1 MNISRKIVWSNLA
14 KQSLKEY
21 YDYIRKDSLAAAIKV
36 KKEIISATK
45 QLEGNPEK
53 FQLDEFYPNNPGN
66 IRRFYKWS
74 YRIIYEVN
82 KDSIDIL
89 NIVHTSREPSNK

>member
-1 MNISRKIVWSNLA
+1 LKKLRNVIWSDLA

-21 YDYIRKDSLAAAIKV
+21 YDYIRIDSHAAAKKV
-36 KKEIISATK
+36 KDEIISATK
-45 QLEGNPEK
+45 QLSDHPEK

-74 YRIIYEVN
+74 YRIVYEV
-82 KDSIDIL
+82 
-89 NIVHTSREPSNK
+89 RED